1 MFASLLEAKKYFLK
15 KKRFWD
21 FDIVLLQH
29 LVTLFDDVDSRRLGL
44 EKNLASHYSNFV
56 YIFEEEKSLA
66 AYT

>member
-1 MFASLLEAKKYFLK
+1 MFTSLLEAKKYFL

-56 YIFEEEKSLA
+56 NIFEEEKSLA